1 MIQFHRNKFTG
12 PLDLLQKKKKRKRFS
27 IARMSSSVLVDL
39 YYIVTKMVYIWP
51 LTLKDSVHK
60 LLKTYFYRYNKQ

>member
-1 MIQFHRNKFTG
+1 MIKFHRNKCTG
-12 PLDLLQKKKKRKRFS
+12 PLDLLQKKKGFS

-60 LLKTYFYRYNKQ
+60 LLKTSFYQYNKQ